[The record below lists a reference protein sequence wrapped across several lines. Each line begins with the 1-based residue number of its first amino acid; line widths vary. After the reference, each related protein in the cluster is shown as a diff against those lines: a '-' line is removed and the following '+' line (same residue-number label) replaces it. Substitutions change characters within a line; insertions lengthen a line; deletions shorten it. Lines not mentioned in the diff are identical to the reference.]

1 MKQIL
6 ITSLVLTMT
15 VSLTLIFIIANANAW
30 HENLGIDDANNLLH
44 PRINMQHLCNL

>member
-15 VSLTLIFIIANANAW
+15 VSLTLIFINTNANAW
-30 HENLGIDDANNLLH
+30 HENLGIDDAKATRYL
-44 PRINMQHLCNL
+44 